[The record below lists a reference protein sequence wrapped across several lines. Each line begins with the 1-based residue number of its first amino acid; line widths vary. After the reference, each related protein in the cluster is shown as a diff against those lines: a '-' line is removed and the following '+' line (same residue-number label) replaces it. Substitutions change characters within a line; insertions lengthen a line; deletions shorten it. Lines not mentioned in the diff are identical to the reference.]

1 MSSRKHHIKPY
12 GVMIRSGTTG
22 GILARLYRTILH
34 DLGITLDRYN
44 ALMGRYIAKAHLD
57 HNRIEKANA
66 RVTLSKELLKD
77 SMTWKTF
84 VRGLDFLNTKQYE
97 LGVEVQIEEQTYLS
111 RVELTEF
118 QESKVGE
125 GLVRVFEA
133 VKRSLGITHKDYS
146 RLMQAYLG
154 KHYSQAIP
162 KSKAASRSSLLKEIA
177 RTNFTWTVF
186 IKSMVFLGVSKMTI
200 QLTLHHENG
209 RSTHHQTIVVLDGLD
224 MEFVNE

>member
-1 MSSRKHHIKPY
+1 MSSRKHHTKPY

-44 ALMGRYIAKAHLD
+44 ALMGRYIAKAQLD

-66 RVTLSKELLKD
+66 RVTLSKELLKE

-84 VRGLDFLNTKQYE
+84 VRGLDFLNTKQYD
-97 LGVEVQIEEQTYLS
+97 LGVEVWIDDKSYLAK
-111 RVELTEF
+111 VDLTEF

-125 GLVRVFEA
+125 GLVRLFDA
-133 VKRSLGITHKDYS
+133 IKRSLGITQKDYG
-146 RLMQAYLG
+146 RLMQAYLS
-154 KHYSQAIP
+154 KHYSKDIP
-162 KSKAASRSSLLKEIA
+162 KAKAASRSSLLKEIA

-186 IKSMVFLGVSKMTI
+186 IKSMVFLGVSKLTI
-200 QLTLHHENG
+200 RLTLHHESG
-209 RSTHHQTIVVLDGLD
+209 RTTHHQTIVVLDGLD
-224 MEFVNE
+224 MEGMHE